1 MNLKLDINSFFW
13 LADCADI
20 YYPSTTIISHSHVE
34 HMRKA
39 TTTTTTISLTYAQT
53 PIGSANIDAIAAV
66 ASDNASFVNLSVNC
80 LPTNHHT
87 ETSRSEKK

>member
-1 MNLKLDINSFFW
+1 MKLKLDINSFFW

-20 YYPSTTIISHSHVE
+20 CYPSTTIISHSHVE
-34 HMRKA
+34 HMGKA
-39 TTTTTTISLTYAQT
+39 TTTTISLTYAQT

-80 LPTNHHT
+80 LPTNHYT